1 MDAAERAKL
10 VDAHLDVARK
20 AAAMIFPRVKEHC
33 EFDELVALGTE
44 GLIEASKR
52 YDPTRGAAFP
62 TFAWYRVNGAIVD
75 GLRRQTNLPRRAW
88 QMLIALRAANDYLEN
103 RADRDRGA
111 AERGVAPP
119 QGADALASVKSALS
133 SIRTMYMTSLEALVE
148 GGYDSA
154 APAAAPEAQIDDA
167 RMARRLRKALAALPE
182 REHSMLK
189 KHYFEGKNLVEVG
202 QEMGISKSWAS
213 RLHAQAIE
221 KLRTIVDASP

>member
-1 MDAAERAKL
+1 MDAAARAQL
-10 VDAHLDVARK
+10 VEEHLDVARK
-20 AAAMIFPRVKEHC
+20 AAAVIFPRVKDHC
-33 EFDELVALGTE
+33 EFDDLVALGTE
-44 GLIEASKR
+44 GLLEAAKR
-52 YDPTRGAAFP
+52 YDPSKGAAFG

-88 QMLIALRAANDYLEN
+88 QMLVTLRAANDYLEN
-103 RADRDRGA
+103 RAERDRGA

-119 QGADALASVKSALS
+119 QGADALHSVKSALS

-148 GGYDSA
+148 GGFESPATDSD
-154 APAAAPEAQIDDA
+154 PEQDIDNA
-167 RMARRLRKALAALPE
+167 RMSRRLRKALAALPE
-182 REHSMLK
+182 REHAMLK

-202 QEMGISKSWAS
+202 EEMGISKSWAS